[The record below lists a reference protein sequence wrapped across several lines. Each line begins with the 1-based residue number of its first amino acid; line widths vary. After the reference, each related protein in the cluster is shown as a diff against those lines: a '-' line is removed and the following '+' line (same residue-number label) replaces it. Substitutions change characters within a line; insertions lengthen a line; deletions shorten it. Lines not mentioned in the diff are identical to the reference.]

1 VLVFRKEIQKI
12 SFRRGEY
19 HEIQDDAQFADI
31 AMVESNASNA
41 EPGILEMET
50 ERKEQPQ
57 SDTVESQRVG
67 SYLYINIKIIIYE

>member
-1 VLVFRKEIQKI
+1 MLVFRKEIQKI

-19 HEIQDDAQFADI
+19 HEIQVDAQFADI

-67 SYLYINIKIIIYE
+67 VLIEKDIEDLI